1 MLGPFSALKVYLL
14 EYIYLNNANVPFV
27 LLLTVALLN
36 CAVEYLFEYLQT
48 GSNYAPH
55 NTCVSIILFKLS
67 LRHGKIM
74 SAEIAD

>member
-1 MLGPFSALKVYLL
+1 MFLSF
-14 EYIYLNNANVPFV
+14 
-27 LLLTVALLN
+27 TVALLN

-55 NTCVSIILFKLS
+55 NTYVSIILFKLS
-67 LRHGKIM
+67 LRHSKIM

>member
-1 MLGPFSALKVYLL
+1 MFLL
-14 EYIYLNNANVPFV
+14 F
-27 LLLTVALLN
+27 TVALLN

-55 NTCVSIILFKLS
+55 NTYVSLILFKLS

-74 SAEIAD
+74 CAEIAD

>member
-1 MLGPFSALKVYLL
+1 MLAPFSALKGVSSNISILITQYS
-14 EYIYLNNANVPFV
+14 F
-27 LLLTVALLN
+27 LLTVALLN

-55 NTCVSIILFKLS
+55 NTYVSIILFKLS